1 MNIRKTISLAAAG
14 MMLAACQ
21 TDSYRI
27 EGSGNALSEGDT
39 IFLWLDCD
47 NHAPIDT
54 AIVKEG
60 KFVLEGKAESVR
72 FGMVSCTEPA
82 LPSLPLFIEPG
93 RIKVRLAQKPLETS
107 VGGTPN
113 NNRWQSLMNS
123 TTSLGME
130 IERLAAQIYHS
141 KPNHAER
148 RALIDSAALLNKQFT
163 KIIIDHARKN
173 ADNYFGRFIVTYYS
187 DFLDNKTINE
197 IIGMMPEATRNCEDI
212 RKLQKANN
220 N

>member
-39 IFLWLDCD
+39 IFLWLDCG

-60 KFVLEGKAESVR
+60 KFVLKGKAESVR
-72 FGMVSCTEPA
+72 FGMVSCT
-82 LPSLPLFIEPG
+82 
-93 RIKVRLAQKPLETS
+93 

-130 IERLAAQIYHS
+130 IGRLAAQIYHS

-148 RALIDSAALLNKQFT
+148 RALIDSATLLNKQFT

-197 IIGMMPEATRNCEDI
+197 IIGMMPEDTRNSEDI